1 MRREVEAWK
10 VRPRRGEQKR
20 SSKVSGSAAGK
31 VIRIPQPCESQ
42 QLVTDPGS
50 RQIALLRRRYLPYA
64 VTSSQ
69 SGGEHLATGPFTL
82 SREFYFLAK
91 TLKRVGLLHLH
102 LLFLLSIEKFFSTRV
117 YKYSQGWRSRLILDR
132 GRTRGRRAR
141 GKKQRG
147 SRSPCKKNQL
157 SRDERRI

>member
-82 SREFYFLAK
+82 SREFYFLVK

-102 LLFLLSIEKFFSTRV
+102 LLFLLSIEKFFPLAYINIHKV
-117 YKYSQGWRSRLILDR
+117 GGAD
-132 GRTRGRRAR
+132 
-141 GKKQRG
+141 
-147 SRSPCKKNQL
+147 
-157 SRDERRI
+157 

>member
-1 MRREVEAWK
+1 MESTPAERRAEEIEQGLWL
-10 VRPRRGEQKR
+10 RRGQ
-20 SSKVSGSAAGK
+20 GDPNSAA
-31 VIRIPQPCESQ
+31 
-42 QLVTDPGS
+42 
-50 RQIALLRRRYLPYA
+50 LR
-64 VTSSQ
+64 V
-69 SGGEHLATGPFTL
+69 ATTCNR
-82 SREFYFLAK
+82 SREQTNRITPPPLSSVCRHILPEWRRASRDRSIYFIE
-91 TLKRVGLLHLH
+91 RV
-102 LLFLLSIEKFFSTRV
+102 LLFSKDPETGRSPPSPPVVSSLHREIFSTRV

>member
-82 SREFYFLAK
+82 SR
-91 TLKRVGLLHLH
+91 V
-102 LLFLLSIEKFFSTRV
+102 LLFSKNPETGRSPPSPPVVSSLHREIFSTRV